1 MHEDLLIGHIFGSTR
16 SPELWRALFLAVMRD
31 TPELRVRG
39 DREWVLAGSAPEI
52 DIAYPDFVAL
62 DVETTGLRPASIA

>member
-1 MHEDLLIGHIFGSTR
+1 MEARLFLSQRARDFVLASGGAVHEDLLIGHIFGSTR

-39 DREWVLAGSAPEI
+39 DREWVLRS
-52 DIAYPDFVAL
+52 
-62 DVETTGLRPASIA
+62 